1 MQGKIVRGIAGF
13 YYVNVSEFGTVE
25 CKAKGVFRNQ
35 NVKPLVGDNVCLE
48 ILDAEKMLGNITE
61 IVERKN
67 RLIRP
72 AVANVDQAVVIFAAS
87 FPKPNLNLL
96 DRFWLMMEMQDI
108 PTVICF
114 NKADDKERTE
124 LDELTRHYEKSGS
137 RVLVTST
144 VSGEGIVELKKSLAG
159 KTTVFAGPSGVG
171 KSTVMNTLFPEANM
185 ETGEI
190 SDKIKRGKHTTRHS
204 ELFYLGQDTYVMD
217 TPGFTSLSLPNIEK
231 EQLKE
236 YYPEFSDYSDGCRF
250 LGCAHI
256 SEPDCQVK
264 QAFSEGMISSV
275 RYENYKQFFE
285 EISSRKKY

>member
-13 YYVNVSEFGTVE
+13 YYVNVSEFGIVE
-25 CKAKGVFRNQ
+25 CKAKGVFRNR

-48 ILDAEKMLGNITE
+48 ILDKEKLSGNI
-61 IVERKN
+61 IKIMERKN
-67 RLIRP
+67 RLLRP
-72 AVANVDQAVVIFAAS
+72 AVANVDQAVVIFAVS

-96 DRFWLMMEMQDI
+96 DRFWLMMELQDI

-124 LDELTRHYEKSGS
+124 VDEMAGHYEKSGS

-144 VSGEGIVELKKSLAG
+144 VSGEGIAELRKILSG

-190 SDKIKRGKHTTRHS
+190 SDKIKRGRHTTRHS

-217 TPGFTSLSLPNIEK
+217 TPGFTSLSLPDIEK
-231 EQLKE
+231 EELKE
-236 YYPEFSDYSDGCRF
+236 YYPEFSRYRDGCRF
-250 LGCAHI
+250 QGCVHI

-264 QAFSEGMISSV
+264 QAFSEGMISPV
-275 RYENYKQFFE
+275 RYENYKQFFK
-285 EISSRKKY
+285 EIGLRKKY